1 MITIELTEDE
11 ALSLHNL
18 LDVAVRH
25 ESMRA
30 AIFAVTLDAKNWV
43 KAIQKTLSAGSV
55 QKSNRYNGRIVFDY
69 AY

>member
-25 ESMRA
+25 EGLCRDLCRD
-30 AIFAVTLDAKNWV
+30 T
-43 KAIQKTLSAGSV
+43 
-55 QKSNRYNGRIVFDY
+55 
-69 AY
+69 